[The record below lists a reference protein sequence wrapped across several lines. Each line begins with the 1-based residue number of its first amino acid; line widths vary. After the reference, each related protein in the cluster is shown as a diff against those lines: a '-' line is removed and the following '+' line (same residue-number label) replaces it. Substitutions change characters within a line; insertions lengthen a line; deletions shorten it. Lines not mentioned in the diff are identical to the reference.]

1 MGLRL
6 ALDAILRLI
15 ASWRHELCN
24 LVHTGFDYFR
34 TGPVVDDLADFE
46 LVIAHLVAAIEG
58 TCRFAS
64 ARPSRQYRRINAPHK
79 VAQRAVR
86 RNPREP

>member
-46 LVIAHLVAAIEG
+46 LVIAHLVAA
-58 TCRFAS
+58 S
-64 ARPSRQYRRINAPHK
+64 
-79 VAQRAVR
+79 
-86 RNPREP
+86 REPAGLHPHAHRGSIAESMRLSGATRGP